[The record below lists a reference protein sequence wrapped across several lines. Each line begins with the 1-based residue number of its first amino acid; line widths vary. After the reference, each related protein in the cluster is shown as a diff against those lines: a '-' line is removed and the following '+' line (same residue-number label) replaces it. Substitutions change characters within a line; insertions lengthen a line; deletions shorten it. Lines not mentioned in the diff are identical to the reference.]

1 MVKKK
6 LTVGKKKDKK
16 KDNDEDFDCKKAIKS
31 IKVSGLKTLKKTQ
44 DVLNSIATP
53 TEPIRSV
60 LDGIGIIL
68 PERLTIAEYAIY
80 MNVAKCMQSGDMKS
94 LMMLFDACG
103 ISVPSQINFL
113 SKEMEGEEIK
123 EDSVQ
128 MPTLNSIEKEAA
140 KMLLYNDNN
149 KKEKNG

>member
-6 LTVGKKKDKK
+6 LTVGKKKDKE
-16 KDNDEDFDCKKAIKS
+16 KDKDEDFDCKKAIKS
-31 IKVSGLKTLKKTQ
+31 IKVNGLKTLKKTQ
-44 DVLNSIATP
+44 SVLNSIATP
-53 TEPIRSV
+53 TEQIRSV
-60 LDGIGIIL
+60 LDGIGIML

-113 SKEMEGEEIK
+113 SKEMENEETK
-123 EDSVQ
+123 EDSVK
-128 MPTLNSIEKEAA
+128 MPTLNSIEKEAY

>member
-1 MVKKK
+1 MVNKK
-6 LTVGKKKDKK
+6 LTVGKKKNKK

-31 IKVSGLKTLKKTQ
+31 IKVNGLKTLKKTQ
-44 DVLNSIATP
+44 NVLNSIATP
-53 TEPIRSV
+53 TEQIRSV
-60 LDGIGIIL
+60 LDSIGIVM

-113 SKEMEGEEIK
+113 SKEREGEEIK